1 MAKLE
6 RPDGVEIHYDVAG
19 DDGPAVVLATY
30 WTWNPGVYAELLADL
45 ASDHRVHTYHLR
57 GTGNSTRRGPYD
69 KETDCADLEAV
80 LEQAGGDAVLF
91 GTADC
96 SNRAVRLGARRP
108 DLVAT
113 VISFGV
119 APISRGQFAGRE
131 AMLASDEVVEAFVA
145 TFERSYR
152 TGLRALIE
160 ATNPQMD
167 EQELRERVDLQAEF
181 CPQEAAVSRLRGWT
195 EDDPHVDAR
204 ELGEQLW
211 ILGSRDVAGPW
222 LPPQDELERMTR
234 ENLPEARSHKID
246 TGAVTDPAD
255 VAAWMRQ
262 VSAPLRERA
271 ARP

>member
-1 MAKLE
+1 LAKLE

-19 DDGPAVVLATY
+19 DDGPAVVLAAY

-45 ASDHRVHTYHLR
+45 ARDHRVHTYHLR
-57 GTGNSTRRGPYD
+57 GTGSSTRSGPYD
-69 KETDCADLEAV
+69 KDIDCGDLEAV
-80 LEQAGGDAVLF
+80 LEAAGGNALVF
-91 GTADC
+91 STADG
-96 SNRAVRLGARRP
+96 SNRAVRVGARRP
-108 DLVAT
+108 DLAAT

-131 AMLASDEVVEAFVA
+131 AMLASDEVVEAFIA

-167 EQELRERVDLQAEF
+167 EEELRERIDLQAEF
-181 CPQEAAVSRLRGWT
+181 CPQEAAVGRLRAWT
-195 EDDPHVDAR
+195 EDDPHADAR
-204 ELGEQLW
+204 ELGERLW
-211 ILGSRDVAGPW
+211 VLGSRDVAGPW
-222 LPPQDELERMTR
+222 LPPNDELERMMR
-234 ENLPEARSHKID
+234 QNLPDARSQQIE
-246 TGAVTDPAD
+246 TGAVTDPGD

-262 VSAPLRERA
+262 VSDPLRERA